1 MKRCNSALIGDTQME
16 NKKKFLNILFPVLL
30 YGALWGFFEA
40 TLGTLL
46 HLPAFELG
54 GLFTKSSI
62 IMVPLAF
69 LFMTLCYKKTG
80 LLVST
85 VFVGMIAALI
95 KLSTAIVMGMTIY
108 VYFPAIYI
116 IAESLA
122 MFGAL
127 AIFRPNET
135 LSLKT
140 FAAFVAANTIYQFA
154 YISISSIVAV
164 AAPALTNNINAFAD
178 MTNWKKVGEKYLFTY
193 NGVAIIYALVIGGAM
208 YGVLKLLTKLN
219 IETKFDVKKIAYS
232 PITASV
238 ALAVAFATSI
248 SLSLL

>member
-1 MKRCNSALIGDTQME
+1 ME
-16 NKKKFLNILFPVLL
+16 NKKKFLSILFPVLF
-30 YGALWGFFEA
+30 YGALWGIFEA

-46 HLPAFELG
+46 HLPVFEVG

-62 IMVPLAF
+62 IMVPIAF
-69 LFMTLCYKKTG
+69 LFMTLCYKKTNS
-80 LLVST
+80 LVST
-85 VFVGMIAALI
+85 IFVGLIAATI

-116 IAESLA
+116 VTESLA

-127 AIFRPNET
+127 AIFRPAEV

-140 FAAFVAANTIYQFA
+140 FAAFVVANTTYQFT
-154 YISISSIVAV
+154 YIAIGSITAV

-178 MTNWKKVGEKYLFTY
+178 MNNWSKVGVKYLFTY
-193 NGVAIIYALVIGGAM
+193 NGVAIVYALAIGGAV
-208 YGVLKLLTKLN
+208 YGISKLLTKLN
-219 IETKFDVKKIAYS
+219 IEFKFDIKKIVYS